1 MKEEVKRIMK
11 LVQEGKLSPDDAAEL
26 IEAFSEA
33 PEEAR
38 EEEPAA
44 VGAGAASTGDS
55 TGTKSEDPFSK
66 LIGSIEKIGKDV
78 AKNVNWNDI
87 ASQVRQGVGKG
98 VDAIK
103 HAAEDAK
110 KGGGFSVFFGST
122 QTKRVELPLTV
133 PEGKTLRIEVKSGDV
148 VIEGGAE
155 AGSMV
160 IDATFRSYDEDEA
173 KKMAD
178 AYTPV
183 LEESDHTV
191 VFRQS
196 ESANMTTDV
205 TVKVPE
211 GVPVEI
217 KVSSGDVSVTG
228 TKAAVRID
236 GSSGNVNLS
245 KVSGS
250 VQVSERSG
258 DVTVLDA
265 EASIMAIDTK
275 SGNVKVERSSGVL
288 EIKTSSGD
296 VKVLDSTPKTL
307 SVDAAS
313 GDVKVDLASPIENSV
328 NITAVSGNVSLAV
341 VDGNDCRVNLST
353 LRGTVSSKVALEDEV
368 KDEHKVSGK
377 LGAGNGTLDVSV
389 VTGSV
394 SFGLRDSTQA

>member
-1 MKEEVKRIMK
+1 MK

-26 IEAFSEA
+26 IEAFNDAPDEA
-33 PEEAR
+33 H

-44 VGAGAASTGDS
+44 VGAGGATSGDS
-55 TGTKSEDPFSK
+55 ATGAAKTEDPFSK

-110 KGGGFSVFFGST
+110 KSGGFSVFFGTT
-122 QTKRVELPLTV
+122 QTKRVELPLSV

-155 AGSMV
+155 TGLMT
-160 IDATFRSYDEDEA
+160 IDASFRSYDEEEA
-173 KKMAD
+173 KKLAD

-183 LEESDHTV
+183 LEESDHMV
-191 VFRQS
+191 VFRQV
-196 ESANMTTDV
+196 ESVNMSTDV

-211 GVPVEI
+211 GVAVEI
-217 KVSSGDVSVTG
+217 KVSNGDISVRG
-228 TKAAVRID
+228 TKAAVRIE
-236 GSSGNVNLS
+236 GSSGDVVLS
-245 KVSGS
+245 DVAGS
-250 VQVSERSG
+250 VQVSEKSG
-258 DVTVLDA
+258 DVSVRDT
-265 EASIMAIDTK
+265 EASILAIDTK
-275 SGNVKVERSSGVL
+275 SGDVTVERSSGVI
-288 EIKTSSGD
+288 EVKTSSGD
-296 VKVLDSTPKTL
+296 VKVIDSTPKTL

-313 GDVKVDLASPIENSV
+313 GDIKVDLASPIENSV

-353 LRGTVSSKVALEDEV
+353 LRGTVASKIDLLDEV
-368 KDEHKVSGK
+368 KDEHKVTGK
-377 LGAGNGTLDVSV
+377 LGGGNGTLDVSV